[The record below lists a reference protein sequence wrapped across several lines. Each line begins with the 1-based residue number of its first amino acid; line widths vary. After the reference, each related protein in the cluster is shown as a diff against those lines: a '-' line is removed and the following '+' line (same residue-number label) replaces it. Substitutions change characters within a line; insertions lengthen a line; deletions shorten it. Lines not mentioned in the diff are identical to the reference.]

1 VLVWRL
7 WVIRKIFSGS
17 RVGWSM
23 VGNEKV
29 VTIKE
34 RWIDSHLRKGR
45 VGPWGVGMVIIQVI
59 KRACFESLVVVV

>member
-1 VLVWRL
+1 
-7 WVIRKIFSGS
+7 
-17 RVGWSM
+17 M